1 MFTQERSFA
10 TVFFMSLVLTTAI
23 PRSAGQ
29 VSFANP
35 VSYKVG
41 TAPVAVAVGDFN
53 GDGKPDLA
61 VLNSGNA
68 GVGDD
73 GGVSILLGNGGGTLQ
88 AVRNFPAGQNPTT
101 IVAADFNHDGKLD
114 LVVLAANNTV
124 DLLLG
129 NGDGTFQ
136 SPSNILVGSDSVS
149 TLAAGDFNG
158 DGNADLALENS
169 TTVSILL
176 SNGDGT
182 FQAGVDY
189 STDATFGRQIII
201 GDFNGDKKLDVA
213 LISGGKIGI
222 LLGNGDGTLQQ
233 PTYTPS
239 NLVFGIKADDFNRD
253 GRTDLVVWGFFK
265 PCQDCWGI
273 PVTTIFLGQP
283 DGTLMS
289 SQSEPP
295 IFPSATGD
303 VDGDGKPD
311 LISSGYLALGNGDG
325 TFQARLAANVP
336 GVSAA
341 ADLNGDGLSDV
352 LWVDQF
358 NNVVNVVLNTTP
370 GFSLKPSP
378 SSMTVAAG
386 GSATYTIDVGQQ
398 NSFANAATLTCSAPA
413 SVGIQ
418 CSVSPSSTSPGSS
431 TKLTVTTTGL
441 SAALRLPSNRG
452 NTVLF
457 GLWLPVAGFAVFGIG
472 LGSPGKRGKRL
483 LGNLLFFLLFGSLTF
498 LLACGGTS
506 NNAGRNSQTPPGN
519 YTITVTGTSGSLQR
533 STTVTLSVQ

>member
-1 MFTQERSFA
+1 MTTTGRKHGQSSRRWCCRMAPVSRRFSPLMLSAWFPRDDREEGKLAPGRGPIRSWLIRKESNPMFTQKRSFA
-10 TVFFMSLVLTTAI
+10 TAFFVSLVLSTAV

-41 TAPVAVAVGDFN
+41 TSPRAVAVGDFN
-53 GDGKPDLA
+53 RDGKPDLA

-68 GVGDD
+68 AIGDD
-73 GGVSILLGNGGGTLQ
+73 GGVSILLGNGDGTLQ
-88 AVRNFPAGQNPTT
+88 AARNFPAGQNPTT
-101 IVAADFNHDGKLD
+101 IAAADFNHDGKLD
-114 LVVLAANNTV
+114 LVVLAASNTV
-124 DLLLG
+124 VLLLG

-136 SPSNILVGSDSVS
+136 SPRNIPVRSDSVS

-189 STDATFGRQIII
+189 STDATSGRQIII

-239 NLVFGIKADDFNRD
+239 NLVIGINADDFNRD
-253 GRTDLVVWGFFK
+253 GRTDLAVWGFNPDLGFISTF
-265 PCQDCWGI
+265 QR
-273 PVTTIFLGQP
+273 VFLGQS
-283 DGTLMS
+283 DGTIMS
-289 SQSEPP
+289 IQSEPP
-295 IFPSATGD
+295 IFPAATGD

-311 LISSGYLALGNGDG
+311 LISSGYIALGNGDG
-325 TFQARLAANVP
+325 TFQAQLAANLP

-341 ADLNGDGLSDV
+341 ADFNGDGLSDV
-352 LWVDQF
+352 LWADPS
-358 NNVVNVVLNTTP
+358 NNVVNIILNTTP

-378 SSMTVAAG
+378 SRVTVTAG
-386 GSATYTIDVGQQ
+386 GSATYTINVGQQ
-398 NSFANAATLTCSAPA
+398 NGSASAASLACSAPA

-431 TKLTVTTTGL
+431 TKLTVTTIGL
-441 SAALRLPSNRG
+441 SAALRLPSN
-452 NTVLF
+452 
-457 GLWLPVAGFAVFGIG
+457 
-472 LGSPGKRGKRL
+472 
-483 LGNLLFFLLFGSLTF
+483 
-498 LLACGGTS
+498 
-506 NNAGRNSQTPPGN
+506 
-519 YTITVTGTSGSLQR
+519 
-533 STTVTLSVQ
+533 